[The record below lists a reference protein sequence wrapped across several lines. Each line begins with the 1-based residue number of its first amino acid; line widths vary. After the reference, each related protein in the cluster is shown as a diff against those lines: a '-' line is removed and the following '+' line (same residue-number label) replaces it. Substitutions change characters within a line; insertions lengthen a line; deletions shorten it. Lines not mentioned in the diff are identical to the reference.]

1 MATAFVSRGVLLDPS
16 MRSRMWL
23 HLCERRGGL
32 LSEIEPLSVGF
43 NPFELYQHQ

>member
-1 MATAFVSRGVLLDPS
+1 

-32 LSEIEPLSVGF
+32 LSEIEPLSVDF
-43 NPFELYQHQ
+43 NPFELYQHQWEKDGKDVKAVKDT